1 MAEFKPIGL
10 YRCPQTYRYEAPRQ
24 GVFSGNEG
32 FVELNGN
39 AGFEDALRDLTG
51 FSRIWILFE
60 FHLNETWR
68 PMVRPPVSPGGRRIG
83 VFATRSPHRPNRLG
97 MSCVKLL
104 GVEGLRIFVGESDL
118 LDRTPVLDIK
128 PYIPKADAFPDA
140 RTGWLEETRPD
151 LWQVT
156 FEEEARQQIDLI
168 RSLSGLDLE
177 NFCRIQ
183 LSLDPLLSDRKRITE
198 EDTGE
203 YAIGCRTWQ
212 AVFSVSEREKS
223 VRVLRIRSHYTEEE
237 LAPGADDKYGDKD
250 QHRVFRTRF
259 PVRS

>member
-1 MAEFKPIGL
+1 MAEFIPIGL

-32 FVELNGN
+32 EVILNEGS
-39 AGFEDALRDLTG
+39 GFEEALRDLKG

-68 PMVRPPVSPGGRRIG
+68 PMVRPPVSPNGRRIG

-104 GVEGLRIFVGESDL
+104 RVEGLHLFVAESDL

-140 RTGWLEETRPD
+140 RTGWLEETRPA
-151 LWQVT
+151 LWQVL
-156 FEEEARQQIDLI
+156 FEEEAREQIALI

-183 LSLDPLLSDRKRITE
+183 LSMDPLSPERKRIAAA
-198 EDTGE
+198 EDGA
-203 YAIGCRTWQ
+203 YAVGCRTWQ
-212 AVFSVSEREKS
+212 ALFRVSDADKT

-237 LAPGADDKYGDKD
+237 LAPGKEDKYGDKD

-259 PVRS
+259 PGQS

>member
-1 MAEFKPIGL
+1 MAEFNPIGL
-10 YRCPQTYRYEAPRQ
+10 YRCAQTYRYEAPRQ

-32 FVELNGN
+32 VIELREGS
-39 AGFEDALRDLTG
+39 AFEEALRDLEG

-68 PMVRPPVSPGGRRIG
+68 PMVRPPVSPNGRRIG

-97 MSCVKLL
+97 MSCVKLIR
-104 GVEGLRIFVGESDL
+104 VEGLRVFVGESDL

-151 LWQVT
+151 LWQVS
-156 FEEEARQQIDLI
+156 FEETAKEQIELI
-168 RSLSGLDLE
+168 RTLSGLDLE

-183 LSLDPLLSDRKRITE
+183 LSMDPLSSDRKRIS
-198 EDTGE
+198 GE
-203 YAIGCRTWQ
+203 KNGTYAIGCRTWQ
-212 AVFSVSEREKS
+212 AVFRVSKEEKA

-237 LAPGADDKYGDKD
+237 LAPGTEDKYGDKD
-250 QHRVFRTRF
+250 RHRAFLARF
-259 PVRS
+259 PES

>member
-32 FVELNGN
+32 VVELNGN
-39 AGFEDALRDLTG
+39 AGFEDALRDLPG

-97 MSCVKLL
+97 MSCVRLL

-183 LSLDPLLSDRKRITE
+183 LSLDPLSSDRKRISE

-212 AVFSVSEREKS
+212 VIYQVNDNG
-223 VRVLRIRSHYTEEE
+223 VQVTDVRSHYAAEE
-237 LAPGADDKYGDKD
+237 LKAGADDPYGDKD
-250 QHRVFRTRF
+250 FHRKFRQEF
-259 PVRS
+259 GDGD